1 MKKLLSNVTKGYI
14 STLTGLLIIMLD
26 LFFFLFVRLVEGCE
40 PISLTAFVTLLVI
53 GLAMFLLDEQSLLE
67 WVKKKLYEK

>member
-14 STLTGLLIIMLD
+14 STLTGLTIILLD
-26 LFFFLFVRLVEGCE
+26 LFFFLFVRLCDIE